1 MDTAKSDEGFESK
14 NLQFRI
20 KMNEYRN
27 RIKRIEEPYQPD
39 AGNLWKGGLI
49 KDKSLEIPSSD
60 CSFSWGS

>member
-1 MDTAKSDEGFESK
+1 MRYKGNKFGKSDKNGYKQKLDTAKSDEGFESK

-39 AGNLWKGGLI
+39 AGNL
-49 KDKSLEIPSSD
+49 
-60 CSFSWGS
+60 